1 MKIKYSEKNKV
12 SLLLRIVLPALIIST
27 YSCEDFID
35 LTPLDRVDATTFYAN
50 ADEVVIGVNGVYAS
64 QRNIFGG
71 GSPYMI
77 IETRSDNV
85 AMIAT
90 EQAERIEHDTFEETP
105 GNLNVLANWTQ
116 MYITINMANSVIKFG
131 PEATGDAELITRCV
145 AEAKF
150 MRALTYFQLVTLYG
164 GVPLRLTPT
173 TDFSNTV
180 VARSDESAVYDQI
193 RQDLNDAIVVLPEF
207 YSGSSKSEKG
217 RATKYAAITLLGK
230 VELQAGNKTAAES
243 AFRQVIGKYS
253 LLTDYSSVWAA
264 GNKNTAEAIYEVNFL
279 PDNQTGFG
287 LPTTLIPAS
296 EAARLGIKAG
306 GASVL
311 TEFPTQDMI
320 DAFEVGD
327 LRKDASIAFAV
338 DNGQAYVSKFMDLN
352 AATYGHN
359 INWIVLR
366 YADVLLSLAEAIGE
380 GAEAYGFIN
389 EVRNRAGLPDIDAA
403 TPGTF
408 MEKLMH
414 ERQVEFAFEM
424 HRWNDLLRLPDQE
437 VIDIME
443 ADLLRERGKEYNITS
458 DNLLYPIPLTEIEIS
473 KGVVTQNPGH
483 EE

>member
-12 SLLLRIVLPALIIST
+12 SLLLRIVLLASIIST
-27 YSCEDFID
+27 YSCDEFID

-64 QRNIFGG
+64 QRSIFGG

-85 AMIAT
+85 AMITT

-105 GNLNVLANWTQ
+105 GNLNVLNTWTP
-116 MYITINMANSVIKFG
+116 MYLTINMANSVIEFG
-131 PEATGDAELITRCV
+131 PNAAGDAELINRCV

-150 MRALTYFQLVTLYG
+150 IRALTYFQLVTLYG

-173 TDFSNTV
+173 TDFTNTV

-193 RQDLNDAIVVLPEF
+193 RQDLNDAIGVLPES
-207 YSGSSKSEKG
+207 YSGAAKNEKG
-217 RATKYAAITLLGK
+217 RATKYAAVTLLGK
-230 VELQAGNKTAAES
+230 VELQAGDNAAAET
-243 AFRQVIGKYS
+243 AFRQVIGKYA
-253 LLTDYSSVWAA
+253 LLTNYSSVWAA
-264 GNKNTAEAIYEVNFL
+264 GNKNTAEAIFEVNFL

-287 LPTTLIPAS
+287 LPSTFIPAS

-311 TEFPTQDMI
+311 TEFPTKDII

-338 DNGQAYVSKFMDLN
+338 DNGQAYISKFMDLN

-366 YADVLLSLAEAIGE
+366 YADVLLSLAEAI
-380 GAEAYGFIN
+380 
-389 EVRNRAGLPDIDAA
+389 
-403 TPGTF
+403 
-408 MEKLMH
+408 
-414 ERQVEFAFEM
+414 
-424 HRWNDLLRLPDQE
+424 
-437 VIDIME
+437 
-443 ADLLRERGKEYNITS
+443 RGR
-458 DNLLYPIPLTEIEIS
+458 
-473 KGVVTQNPGH
+473 H
-483 EE
+483 